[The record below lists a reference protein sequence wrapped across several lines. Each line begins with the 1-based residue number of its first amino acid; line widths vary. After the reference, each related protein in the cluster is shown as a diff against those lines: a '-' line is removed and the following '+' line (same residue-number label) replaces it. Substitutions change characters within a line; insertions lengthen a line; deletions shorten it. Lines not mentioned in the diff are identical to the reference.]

1 MSRMPRVLITGANG
15 YVGAR
20 LTAHLLGK
28 GIAVHAATRRPL
40 PPLPAFEGAR
50 PVRLDFDEPSPESL
64 EEACGAVDAVI
75 HLAALNDQQCREDP
89 ARALEVN
96 TLGTWLLTKAAQ
108 KAGVRHF
115 IYFSSIHVYG
125 APLRGRYA
133 ESSGTQPVSHF
144 ALTHRF
150 AEDYARIAEI
160 PVRTVFRLANG
171 IGAPVLPQTNCW
183 MLLVNDLCR
192 QAVTTG
198 RMVLKSHGL
207 QLRNFVSMA
216 RVEDLVFRVLAD
228 KEKAGASFEVINL
241 VGISKSVLETAREIR
256 AIAAGVLSRDVE
268 LIVPEAGPRE
278 REEASREE
286 LIFETRLEPAPPAVG
301 QKEFAR
307 AVEETLRFC
316 VNHFGALA
324 HAGGLR

>member
-1 MSRMPRVLITGANG
+1 MSGAPRVLITGANG

-20 LTAHLLGK
+20 LTSHLLGQ

-50 PVRLDFDEPSPESL
+50 PVRLDFERPSPEAL
-64 EEACGAVDAVI
+64 EEACRAVDAVI

-89 ARALEVN
+89 AKALEVN
-96 TLGTWLLTKAAQ
+96 TLGTYLLTRAAQ
-108 KAGVRHF
+108 KAGVRHL

-125 APLRGRYA
+125 APLRGRYT
-133 ESSGTQPVSHF
+133 ESSGTCPASHF
-144 ALTHRF
+144 SLTHRF
-150 AEDYARIAEI
+150 AEDYVRIAGV
-160 PVRTVFRLANG
+160 PARTVFRLANG

-228 KEKAGASFEVINL
+228 KERGASFEVINL

-256 AIAAGVLSRDVE
+256 AIAAGVLSRDIE
-268 LIVPEAGPRE
+268 LLVPEASPAE
-278 REEASREE
+278 REEARGEE
-286 LIFETRLEPAPPAVG
+286 LIFETRFEAGPSEAG
-301 QKEFAR
+301 GEFTR

-316 VNHFGALA
+316 MNHFGALA
-324 HAGGLR
+324 QAGGLR